1 MSNPAPVKRPRH
13 LMDPDNPRRPSSGG
27 MSLTQVQ
34 KWVLSSLAVTTI
46 LHLAVGLIVAA
57 VAVEDGRTDAQVGLL
72 VISGAF
78 GVLAVAA
85 GIAIHGRRLLT
96 PWLLL
101 GLIPAVVGIPLV
113 FPGTL

>member
-1 MSNPAPVKRPRH
+1 
-13 LMDPDNPRRPSSGG
+13 

-46 LHLAVGLIVAA
+46 LHLAAGLIVAA
-57 VAVEDGRTDAQVGLL
+57 VAVDDSRIDARVGLL
-72 VISGAF
+72 VIAGAF

-101 GLIPAVVGIPLV
+101 GTIPAVVGIPLV
-113 FPGTL
+113 FPGVL